1 MPYTLSIPTLF
12 KTFASDNYAGVHPDV
27 MQAMIEANTGDAKAY
42 GEDPWTDKADALFRQ
57 HFGEQCAV
65 YYVFNGTG
73 ANVLGL
79 QSLLKPHQAII
90 CASTAHIVQDEC
102 GAPNRYTGS
111 TTILVDTPDG
121 KLTPDHLTPY
131 LSLAGVQHHVQPKVV
146 SITQSTEYGTLYQL
160 DEIKALADFCHAHGW
175 WLHMDGARLCNA
187 AAALNTPFKAFT
199 TNAGVDVVTV
209 GGTKNGLML
218 GEAIVFLNPTLANN
232 ATDEFKYLRKQ
243 AMQLA
248 SKMRFISCQFLV
260 LLTDNWGVARATHA
274 NAMAQR
280 LARGIQTMAGLNVTQ
295 PVQVNAVFVALPKA
309 TVESLQAHT
318 PFYVWKDLPDVGLQE
333 VRWMCAYDTTESDVD
348 AFLTLIQQI
357 MQYPSLP

>member
-1 MPYTLSIPTLF
+1 MSPTLHALP

-27 MQAMIEANTGDAKAY
+27 MQALAQANIGDAKAY
-42 GEDPWTDKADALFRQ
+42 GEDPWTERADELFKEVFGQ
-57 HFGEQCAV
+57 HSAV

-90 CASTAHIVQDEC
+90 CANTAHIVQDEC

-111 TTILVDTPDG
+111 TTLLVDTPNG
-121 KLTPDHLTPY
+121 KLTPDHLSPY

-146 SITQSTEYGTLYQL
+146 SITQSTEYGTLYQR
-160 DEIKALADFCHAHGW
+160 DEVKALADFCHAHGW

-187 AAALNTPFKAFT
+187 AAALQSPFKAFT
-199 TNAGVDVVTV
+199 TDAGVDVLTL

-218 GEAIVFLNPTLANN
+218 GEAIVFLNPTLATK
-232 ATDEFKYLRKQ
+232 ATHEFKYLRKQ

-248 SKMRFISCQFLV
+248 SKMRFISCQFSV
-260 LLTDNWGVARATHA
+260 LLHDNWGIARATQA

-280 LARGIQTMAGLNVTQ
+280 LARGIEALSHAGLRVTQ
-295 PVQVNAVFVALPKA
+295 PVQVNAVFVALPSA
-309 TVESLQAHT
+309 TVAQLQAHT
-318 PFYVWKDLPDVGLQE
+318 PFYVWKDLPDEALQE
-333 VRWMCAYDTTESDVD
+333 VRWMCAYDTTEADVD
-348 AFLTLIQQI
+348 AFLALIKSQL
-357 MQYPSLP
+357 SV